1 MSILI
6 PNELL
11 RAAKMSDEE
20 LKLEIAIMLYKKEK
34 ISSGQARS
42 WTGLT
47 VLEFQHELIR
57 RGLCLNYDEDDF
69 QSDIRTLQSL
79 ELL

>member
-20 LKLEIAIMLYKKEK
+20 LQLEIAIMLYKKEK

-42 WTGLT
+42 WTGL
-47 VLEFQHELIR
+47 
-57 RGLCLNYDEDDF
+57 
-69 QSDIRTLQSL
+69 
-79 ELL
+79 